1 MPILPHFLSE
11 LQSPWKVPSSTSL
24 PRTQL
29 GNLAGAETYGLATAP
44 QIGPTFAMLNG
55 KARTGRD
62 ATNANKHGRIIDS
75 QMRKAYHASALSAR
89 LACTNSLI
97 LVYLESLL
105 QELSYILTEEESI
118 PETLRVV
125 DMLIRET
132 SAHAKALGQ
141 PMANMVQARHQ
152 VWLPQANLLDQDCMT
167 VIAAPLV
174 PGEVFGPPAE
184 TALEQSH
191 RTKELTHISWE
202 QQLGSGRIIKPGLC
216 RSPPVCCRRGTH
228 KTKPRSPA
236 VIS

>member
-1 MPILPHFLSE
+1 
-11 LQSPWKVPSSTSL
+11 
-24 PRTQL
+24 
-29 GNLAGAETYGLATAP
+29 
-44 QIGPTFAMLNG
+44 MLNG

-118 PETLRVV
+118 TETLRVV
-125 DMLIRET
+125 DMLIRGT

-152 VWLPQANLLDQDCMT
+152 VWLPQANLLDQDCMA

-191 RTKELTHISWE
+191 RTRELTQSVVRAPATRR
-202 QQLGSGRIIKPGLC
+202 LRTSAGS
-216 RSPPVCCRRGTH
+216 SNW
-228 KTKPRSPA
+228 A
-236 VIS
+236 QAE